1 MKKIILILIL
11 VFMFPMN
18 VLALE
23 GSLSTGQTISA
34 GQADTKLNSAE
45 STQVEGLYDYLSQMK
60 SQYEILNEMD
70 AKTYITQA
78 MKSGDGK
85 FSFNKLVQAAVNY
98 GFKELQ
104 TSMKLL
110 ISLVLIA
117 LICALLNNLQSA
129 FSNDSLTNIA
139 YFACYSLIIVI
150 LAKSFYVGVDAART
164 VIKGMCDFMTALM
177 PVLIMLLATVGSFA
191 EASVMDPIIL
201 GGIEISARLF
211 SYFLIPIIC
220 MGFVLQFVNNLSEDY
235 KIDQLT
241 KLINKCC
248 LWAQGLIMAIFIAII
263 TIRGIASS
271 TLDQFTAKTAKFAVD
286 NFVPIV
292 GKSISDAISTVA
304 GYSLL
309 LKNSISSLGLIV
321 LVLIIV
327 VPVIKLLIMAFLY
340 KLTAALIEPIS
351 DIRIVKSISA
361 AGDSLMLILSCV
373 ICVSLM
379 FFIMIAIIAS
389 AGKLALPG

>member
-1 MKKIILILIL
+1 MKKLILIVLLIL
-11 VFMFPMN
+11 VFPIN
-18 VLALE
+18 VQALE
-23 GSLSTGQTISA
+23 TSQIPLQTE
-34 GQADTKLNSAE
+34 TNLNSSE
-45 STQVEGLYDYLSQMK
+45 SMQVQGLYDYLSKMK
-60 SQYEILNEMD
+60 SQYEILNDMD
-70 AKTYITQA
+70 AKTYISEV

-85 FSFNKLVQAAVNY
+85 FSLNKIIQAAASY

-104 TSMKLL
+104 ASMKLL
-110 ISLVLIA
+110 ILLVLIA
-117 LICALLNNLQSA
+117 LICALLTNLQGA
-129 FSNDSLTNIA
+129 FSNESLTNIA
-139 YFACYSLIIVI
+139 YFACYSLVIVI

-164 VIKGMCDFMTALM
+164 VITGMCDFMTALM

-191 EASVMDPIIL
+191 EATVMDPIIL
-201 GGIEISARLF
+201 GGIELAARLF
-211 SYFLIPIIC
+211 TYFLIPIIC

-248 LWAQGLIMAIFIAII
+248 LWAQGLIITIFVGII
-263 TIRGIASS
+263 TIRGITSS
-271 TLDQFTAKTAKFAVD
+271 ALDQFTARTAKFAVD

-292 GKSISDAISTVA
+292 GKSISDAVSSVA

-309 LKNSISSLGLIV
+309 LKNSLSSLGLII
-321 LVLIIV
+321 LVLMLV
-327 VPVIKLLIMAFLY
+327 VPLIKLLFMAFLY

-351 DIRIVKSISA
+351 DSRIVNSISA

-379 FFIMIAIIAS
+379 FFIMVAIIAS
-389 AGKLALPG
+389 AGKLALAG